1 MNSKKTNR
9 LVAILNIVI
18 VILVITLSVVEASA
32 DMMLTEDGKKSVFN
46 SSIIDI
52 LANNTDII
60 IFSLFLIVAIL
71 NITCSIQNRKN
82 KKQAF
87 WQVTFGI
94 SLITNG
100 ISVIFED
107 YEEIIDWGKLILY
120 GIIPIILAT
129 KNLILIKKNK
139 PKVIQVISYVV
150 SIIISILYIL
160 KIISS
165 FWLIISMVMQ
175 FIYIH
180 YQEKKIEESRA
191 RKIVNIILYWILE
204 LILFIVL
211 FGMTI
216 IALFIIKI
224 NENKIEE
231 PLSQLYDNI
240 QSMKD
245 VKNSK
250 LLIPVENDNKYGFI
264 NQNGEEKIPCE
275 YDRVSFFY
283 EIEIDNSTYYVALA
297 KNNDEFYI
305 ISKSNDYIPIE
316 GELKKYLQGIEGN
329 LESMVTNEYDL
340 EGDYKD
346 GYVYYFGVAFTE
358 FMKVEKISYQEL
370 EKYVNIAT
378 LEESNYDEYR
388 YYYYNGNYLMDIELV
403 DDGENYSLYNSKYN
417 VTITKTNGEKKINT
431 VYLPGFNG
439 HSGTLEVFS
448 NGFIEFENEERT
460 RRGWYDNEGN
470 QVTIP
475 IEFEIMD
482 IKDDIAILQRFD
494 VSDEIYGANFII
506 IDMTGRTLLQS
517 PIIAIYDDKY
527 LIENDHDK
535 MVLIDSNLNEIS
547 NEYDKIITN
556 RQTDVFGGIVQ

>member
-1 MNSKKTNR
+1 M
-9 LVAILNIVI
+9 V
-18 VILVITLSVVEASA
+18 
-32 DMMLTEDGKKSVFN
+32 
-46 SSIIDI
+46 
-52 LANNTDII
+52 
-60 IFSLFLIVAIL
+60 
-71 NITCSIQNRKN
+71 
-82 KKQAF
+82 
-87 WQVTFGI
+87 
-94 SLITNG
+94 
-100 ISVIFED
+100 
-107 YEEIIDWGKLILY
+107 
-120 GIIPIILAT
+120 T

-180 YQEKKIEESRA
+180 YQEKEIKESRA

-211 FGMTI
+211 FGMAI

-231 PLSQLYDNI
+231 PLAQLYDNI

-283 EIEIDNSTYYVALA
+283 EIEIDNSIYYVALA
-297 KNNDEFYI
+297 KNEDEFYV
-305 ISKSNDYIPIE
+305 ISKSNDYIHIE

-358 FMKVEKISYQEL
+358 FMKVKKISYQEL
-370 EKYVNIAT
+370 EKYENIAT
-378 LEESNYDEYR
+378 LDESNFDEYR
-388 YYYYNGNYLMDIELV
+388 YYYYNGNYLMDIEPV
-403 DDGENYSLYNSKYN
+403 DDGENYSFYNSKYD

-431 VYLPGFNG
+431 VYLPGFDNY
-439 HSGTLEVFS
+439 SGTLKTFS

-460 RRGWYDNEGN
+460 RRGWYDNNGN

-475 IEFEIMD
+475 IDFEIVD
-482 IKDDIAILQRFD
+482 IKDDRAILQ
-494 VSDEIYGANFII
+494 IYDAKDKHFGANFVI
-506 IDMTGRTLLQS
+506 IDMNGKTVLRS
-517 PIIAIYDDKY
+517 RIVDVYEDKY
-527 LIENDHDK
+527 LIRNNNEK
-535 MVLIDSNLNEIS
+535 MVFVDNELKEIS

-556 RQTDVFGGIVQ
+556 SEVDIFSGY